1 MDQWIYLD
9 HAATTPL
16 KSEVLESMMPY
27 FSEIYGNP
35 SAFSRFSDQARNA
48 VEAAR
53 ETIAGFLGASPR
65 EICFTGGGTE
75 SDNWALTGAAF
86 ANREKGNHIIT
97 SRIEHHAILR
107 TCEWLSKN
115 GFEITYLD
123 VDPDGRVDPAE
134 LERAIRPETILIS
147 VMTANNEVGTLEPI
161 REIGAIAKAHH
172 ILFHTDA
179 VQAYGH
185 VSIDVDACGIDLLSA
200 SAHKLSGPKGVGLLY
215 IRQGTKITPLLHGGA
230 QERGRRAGTVNT
242 PGIVGFGKAAEL
254 AADAMEERRRVET
267 GLRDRLIERIL
278 NEIPGSRLN
287 GHRTRRLPGNVNV
300 SFEGVTGESM
310 LILLDEKGICA
321 SSGSAFAAGSL
332 DPSHVL
338 LALGLPPDLAR
349 GSLRMTLSADN
360 TKEEI
365 DAVVE
370 ELKKIVARLRNSR

>member
-185 VSIDVDACGIDLLSA
+185 VPIDVDACGIDLLSA
-200 SAHKLSGPKGVGLLY
+200 SAHKLNGPKGVGLLY

-242 PGIVGFGKAAEL
+242 PGIVGFGKATEL

-278 NEIPGSRLN
+278 NEIPDSRLN

-321 SSGSAFAAGSL
+321 SSGSACAAGSL

-360 TKEEI
+360 TQEEI
-365 DAVVE
+365 DIVVE